1 MEVTV
6 EEVREKVEE
15 YLKEGKSVKCETE
28 RGMKWFKT
36 LGQFGKFTGDIYNVV
51 TVSNQ
56 TLFINIIEF
65 PFVSALDSLIRIV

>member
-51 TVSNQ
+51 TVSN
-56 TLFINIIEF
+56 
-65 PFVSALDSLIRIV
+65 